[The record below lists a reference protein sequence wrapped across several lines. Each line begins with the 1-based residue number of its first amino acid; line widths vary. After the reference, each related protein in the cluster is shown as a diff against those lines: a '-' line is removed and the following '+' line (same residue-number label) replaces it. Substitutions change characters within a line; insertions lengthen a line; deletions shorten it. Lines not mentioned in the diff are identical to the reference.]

1 VLAAF
6 AFRRAYRA
14 PPGLMYWWDVVYEA
28 AAAAAANDPE
38 GLELPSPEEVP
49 VIWQRPLRVRN
60 VVVPFRRP
68 SGGRAVNDDSV
79 T

>member
-1 VLAAF
+1 L
-6 AFRRAYRA
+6 Y
-14 PPGLMYWWDVVYEA
+14 A
-28 AAAAAANDPE
+28 AAAGAAATDPE